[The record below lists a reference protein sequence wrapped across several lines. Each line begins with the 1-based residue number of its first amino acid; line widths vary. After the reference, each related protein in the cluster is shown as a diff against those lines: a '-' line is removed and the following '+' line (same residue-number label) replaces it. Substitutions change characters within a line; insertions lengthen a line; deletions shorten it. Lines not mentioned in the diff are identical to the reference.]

1 MKYGIKMRIY
11 PNKEQE
17 KLLFYYC
24 KVAHNSWNYLVAKYK
39 DCEKLPIVNA
49 FGIKNYKPEQLKLDI
64 GEDIP
69 QRIYLGVL
77 KTYANAIQAV
87 FVTNSNRPKFHKLN
101 PNKQSFYVTSKTY
114 QIISSCI
121 KIPLI
126 KHNNVTS
133 KRIPI
138 NEDDLNYYK
147 CTEIIEPRY
156 TYYKG
161 QWYIS
166 GCTNR
171 GNIQIDKDKEF
182 LGLDWGVK
190 NFYTDN
196 NGVTYNYPKSIVREY
211 QRIKRLQS
219 IMDKKVKGSNN
230 YNKIKLRLDKAYER
244 MNNLKYDFIE
254 QLTTKL
260 CRQYHIIIEDINVS
274 DFFKKKKKF
283 ISRQSMIAP
292 KYNFDIILCWK
303 RIKFGSY
310 FIKVDSRYTSK
321 SCSNCGFILEKLTL
335 KDRIF
340 NCPCCHNIIDRDI
353 NAAINIKNRGIEYIS
368 NDCLL
373 QS

>member
-39 DCEKLPIVNA
+39 DDKDLPKINSY
-49 FGIKNYKPEQLKLDI
+49 GLKDYKPNQLKADMNQ
-64 GEDIP
+64 DIP

-77 KTYANAIQAV
+77 KTYANAVNRVYNKIG
-87 FVTNSNRPKFHKLN
+87 NRPKFHKFN

-114 QIISSCI
+114 KIMSSCV
-121 KIPLI
+121 KLPLI
-126 KHNNVTS
+126 QHNDITS

-138 NEDDLNYYK
+138 NQDDLNYYQ

-166 GCTNR
+166 GCTNKDDV
-171 GNIQIDKDKEF
+171 QINKDKEF
-182 LGLDWGVK
+182 LGLDWGIK

-196 NGVTYNYPKSIVREY
+196 NGITYNYPKSVVREF

-219 IMDKKVKGSNN
+219 IRDNKIKNSNN
-230 YNKIKLRLDKAYER
+230 YNRIIIRLNKAYER
-244 MNNLKYDFIE
+244 MNNLKYNFIE
-254 QLTTKL
+254 QLTTEL
-260 CRQYHIIIEDINVS
+260 CQDSHIIIEDIDIS

-283 ISRQSMIAP
+283 ISRNNMISP
-292 KYNFDIILCWK
+292 KFVFDKTLQWK
-303 RIKFGSY
+303 CQKFGSY
-310 FIKVDSRYTSK
+310 FIIVNPNFTSQT
-321 SCSNCGFILEKLTL
+321 CSNCGYIFEKLTL

-340 NCPCCHNIIDRDI
+340 NCPCCGQSIDRDT
-353 NAAINIKNRGIEYIS
+353 NAAINIQNRGMEA
-368 NDCLL
+368 LL
-373 QS
+373 